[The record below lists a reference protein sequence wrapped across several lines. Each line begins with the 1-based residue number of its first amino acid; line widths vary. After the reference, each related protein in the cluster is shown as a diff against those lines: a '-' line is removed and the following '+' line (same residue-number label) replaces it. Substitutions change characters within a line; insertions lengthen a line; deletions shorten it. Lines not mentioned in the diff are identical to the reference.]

1 MMETDRPPCAEA
13 IHRRYR
19 LPYVNEPTMNQSSER
34 IVVFVTPAQKRA
46 LATKALSLGISVS
59 ELVRRAVLAFDETAG
74 DVRAARI
81 VDSWLASAPPDALDE
96 TLRRIADAA
105 PSTAAPLSHAL
116 VPGEPQPEAPA
127 MPAISETSESERE
140 DEPAASPAPI
150 PLAAA
155 VAQALASAP
164 VEAAGTQDGKPS
176 PALDLET
183 ATRVTSHWSRTAGDA
198 AGSEPAPGPV
208 RKRFTPRPA

>member
-1 MMETDRPPCAEA
+1 MMETDRPPCVEA
-13 IHRRYR
+13 IHRPYR

-105 PSTAAPLSHAL
+105 PPMAAPLVHAP
-116 VPGEPQPEAPA
+116 VPGEPRSEAPA
-127 MPAISETSESERE
+127 ISDAGERE
-140 DEPAASPAPI
+140 GESEPAASPAPI
-150 PLAAA
+150 PVAAA
-155 VAQALASAP
+155 VAQALACTP
-164 VEAAGTQDGKPS
+164 VEAAGAQDGKPP
-176 PALDLET
+176 PALDLEA
-183 ATRVTSHWSRTAGDA
+183 ATRVTSHWSKTAGDA
-198 AGSEPAPGPV
+198 ADSEPAPLPV
-208 RKRFTPRPA
+208 RKPFTPRPA